1 MRKINRSTIKR
12 SLPALH
18 RVYRWFKRRKNEIP
32 AIKRHLARRRQLKK
46 RVTSGA
52 EKIRVVF
59 ICQYI
64 PAWSKDKAL
73 FDALDKDQRFEP
85 YLLCVPNRVHANKL
99 DNPEDLSNDAFD
111 YFNTHGYPQAINALT
126 GVNQWFN
133 LKALAPDYV
142 IYNRYDRPMPPEY
155 TSSVVCTYA
164 KVCMIEYGTAL
175 LRFVENYFDPTFM
188 ANTFCFFSE
197 SEERRNQFLRW
208 NRLLSKLR
216 LSTSICCGIPAVENA
231 YLAKGSTAKA
241 WDFST
246 HSFRAIY
253 APRWT
258 TDAVWGGSTFLQ
270 YKDFFLA
277 FADAHSSLDLLVRP
291 HPLMF
296 QNFIETGLMTGE
308 EVRDFE
314 TACSGRP
321 NVRLDQEKEYLATF
335 WNSSVLICDFS
346 SMIIEYYI
354 TQKPIIYLT
363 YRKDIEYTAQMSEML
378 KGCYLVNNEQELGQ
392 TLEMLLAGEDPLAS
406 VRSEVCNKMLLQ
418 GSNVAASE
426 NMKQVLIDCYQK

>member
-1 MRKINRSTIKR
+1 MGSFNRSNLKK
-12 SLPALH
+12 SFPLLADLVH
-18 RVYRWFKRRKNEIP
+18 WVKRRKNELP
-32 AIKRHLARRRQLKK
+32 SLFRHLTRRKLQRKQRSRRQEPIK
-46 RVTSGA
+46 
-52 EKIRVVF
+52 VVF

-64 PAWSKDKAL
+64 PAWSKNKAL
-73 FDALDKDQRFEP
+73 YETLARDPRFAP
-85 YLLCVPNRVHANKL
+85 DLLCVPNRIHSNQL
-99 DNPEDLSNDAFD
+99 DDPTDLSNDAYD
-111 YFNTHGYPQAINALT
+111 YFRTHGYPEAINALT
-126 GVNQWFN
+126 GVNQWFD
-133 LKALAPDYV
+133 LKDLAPDYV
-142 IYNRYDRPMPPEY
+142 IYNRYDRPMPLEY
-155 TSSVVCTYA
+155 TSTIVSSFS
-164 KVCMIEYGTAL
+164 KVCLIEYATPL
-175 LRFVENYFDPTFM
+175 LRFEEQQIDLRFT
-188 ANTFCFFSE
+188 ANTFCFFAE
-197 SEERRNQFLRW
+197 SEAIRNSFLSW
-208 NRLLSKLR
+208 NRVLSKLH
-216 LSTSICCGIPAVENA
+216 LSEAVCCGIPAVENA
-231 YLAKGSTAKA
+231 YLAKGSAARA
-241 WDFST
+241 WDFSS

-258 TDAVWGGSTFLQ
+258 TDAVWGGSTFLR

-277 FADAHSSLDLLVRP
+277 FTDTHSELDLLVRP

-296 QNFIETGLMTGE
+296 QHFITTGLMTEGE
-308 EVRDFE
+308 LQNFE
-314 TACSGRP
+314 EACSVRP

-346 SMIIEYYI
+346 SMIIEYFI

-378 KGCYLVNNEQELGQ
+378 KGCYLVNNEQELGH